1 MVYFIEVAFANPIAN
16 GVLTYHISDDRELP
30 LVGAR
35 VVVPIQHRQ
44 LVGYVTRIHNDT
56 PSFKTVELGEVLDPT
71 PLISPQMF
79 ELAKN
84 IADSCV
90 CNIGEV
96 LNTILPSGIK
106 QHIIRQIRALPNIAK
121 EENLHE
127 GLKYL
132 INLNDWCNYST
143 FCKNYNIKNNQINA
157 WLDKGYIEIEHC
169 LTEAQ
174 GPKLIKVLKLNN
186 EKAIELAKFTPK
198 EKLVME
204 ALMTCNT
211 APTAALLSKKANVSI
226 APINQLKKKGYIIE
240 VEERIIRQAT
250 NQEYYKSEAT
260 PIPELNEEQKTVLDG
275 IRKSYNTDKKPVL
288 IRGVTCSGKT
298 EVYLRWVAEIIS
310 QNRSAIVLVPEI
322 SLTPQMMK
330 RFIDRFGERVAI
342 LHSKLSD
349 GERFD
354 QWENIRRGLCS
365 VVVGARS
372 AVFAPLPHLGTI
384 ILDEEG
390 EPTFKQADS
399 PRYHAREV
407 AIMRCKIE
415 NALLVMGSATPTI
428 DSYQNCLNQKYYLF
442 EMNKRVSNRQPPRVQ
457 IVDMRK
463 ELVTKKQRSMF
474 SESLT
479 TAIAKTLAA
488 KKQAILYLN
497 RRGYSTF
504 ILCAECGEAIKCS
517 KCNVSMAYHTGSNI
531 LRCHYCG
538 ELQEVPKICPKCQS
552 KKIKFF
558 GAGTQLIEAQAKAY
572 FPNARIQRLDSDVVT
587 TKGSME
593 EILDSFGKGNID
605 ILIGTQM
612 VAKGLDFPNVT
623 LVGIIAADNL
633 LRLPDFRAS
642 ERNFSLLAQV
652 AGRAGRGD
660 TPGDVVLQTY
670 CPEHHS
676 IQHALT
682 EDFHGFYD
690 EEAKLR
696 KEALFPPFIELAH
709 FIISSPN
716 REKAMNTA
724 QQLYDLFAKQ
734 PSVDLKNLFGPAPA
748 ALEQINNRFRY
759 QVMLKMPDLNEL
771 IKTVKSVTDSLKKP
785 SDTRVNIDINPYFM
799 M

>member
-1 MVYFIEVAFANPIAN
+1 VTFVEVAFANPIAN
-16 GVLTYHISDDRELP
+16 GVLTYHISEEREVP
-30 LVGAR
+30 PIGAR

-44 LVGYVTRIHNDT
+44 LVGYVTKTHNEA

-71 PLISPQMF
+71 PLITPQMF
-79 ELAKN
+79 ELAKR
-84 IADSCV
+84 IAYSCV

-96 LNTILPSGIK
+96 LNTMLPAGIK
-106 QHIIRQIRALPNIAK
+106 QHIVRQIRVIPENIK

-132 INLNDWCNYST
+132 IGLNDWVNYAT
-143 FCKNYNIKNNQINA
+143 FCKNYNIKNTQINT
-157 WLDKGYIEIEHC
+157 WLGKGYIEIEHC

-174 GPKLIKVLKLNN
+174 GPRIIKVLRLNPEKPIEVAKL
-186 EKAIELAKFTPK
+186 TPK

-204 ALMTCNT
+204 AIMTCNT
-211 APTAALLSKKANVSI
+211 APQAALLAKKANVSS
-226 APINQLKKKGYIIE
+226 APINQLKKKGYLVE
-240 VEERIIRQAT
+240 VEERVIRHVAT
-250 NQEYYKSEAT
+250 EDYYKSEAAV
-260 PIPELNEEQKTVLDG
+260 IPELNEEQKGVLEG
-275 IRKSYNTDKKPVL
+275 IREAYNTDKKPVL
-288 IRGVTCSGKT
+288 VRGVTCSGKT

-310 QNRSAIVLVPEI
+310 QNKSAIVLVPEI

-330 RFIDRFGERVAI
+330 RFIDRFGKRVAI

-354 QWENIRRGLCS
+354 QWENIRRGLCP

-372 AVFAPLPHLGTI
+372 AVFAPLPNLGTI

-407 AIMRCKIE
+407 AAMRCKLE
-415 NALLVMGSATPTI
+415 NALLIMGSATPTI
-428 DSYQNCLNQKYYLF
+428 DSYQNCLKNNYHLY
-442 EMNKRVSNRQPPRVQ
+442 EMNKRVSNRQPPKVQ

-479 TAIAKTLAA
+479 AAIAKTLAA

-504 ILCAECGEAIKCS
+504 VLCAECGEAVKCS
-517 KCNVSMAYHTGSNI
+517 KCNISMAYHSGSDI

-538 ELQEVPKICPKCQS
+538 EIQEVPKVCPKCQS

-587 TKGSME
+587 AKGSME

-623 LVGIIAADNL
+623 LVGIIAADSL

-676 IQHALT
+676 IQYALT
-682 EDFHGFYD
+682 EDFHGFFD

-716 REKAMNTA
+716 REKAANTA
-724 QQLYDLFAKQ
+724 QQLYDLFAKHK
-734 PSVDLKNLFGPAPA
+734 SVDVKNLFGPAPA
-748 ALEQINNRFRY
+748 ALEQINNRYRY
-759 QVMLKMPDLNEL
+759 QVMLKMPDLEEL
-771 IKTVKSVTDSLKKP
+771 IKTVKEVTDSLKKP
-785 SDTRVNIDINPYFM
+785 SDTRLNIDINPYFM

>member
-1 MVYFIEVAFANPIAN
+1 MTYIEVAFANPIAN
-16 GVLTYHISDDRELP
+16 GILTYHISENRELP
-30 LVGAR
+30 FIGAR
-35 VVVPIQHRQ
+35 VVVPILKRQ
-44 LVGYVTRIHNDT
+44 LVGYVTRIHNET
-56 PSFKTVELGEVLDPT
+56 PDFKTVELGEVLDPT

-79 ELAKN
+79 ELAKE
-84 IADSCV
+84 IARSCV

-96 LNTILPSGIK
+96 LNTMLPAGIK
-106 QHIIRQIRALPNIAK
+106 QHIIRQIKSLPKAL
-121 EENLHE
+121 ENE
-127 GLKYL
+127 NPSESLKYL
-132 INLNDWCNYST
+132 IEMNDWVNYVT
-143 FCKNYNIKNNQINA
+143 FCKTYNIKNNQINT
-157 WLDKGYIEIEHC
+157 WLENGYIEIEHC

-174 GPKLIKVLKLNN
+174 GPRLIKVLKTNS
-186 EKAIELAKFTPK
+186 EKPIELAKLTAK

-204 ALMTCNT
+204 AMMTCNT
-211 APTAALLSKKANVSI
+211 APTAAFLAKKANVSA
-226 APINQLKKKGYIIE
+226 APINQLKKKGYLIE

-250 NQEYYKSEAT
+250 NQEYYKSEASV
-260 PIPELNEEQKTVLDG
+260 IPELNEEQKIVLDG
-275 IRKSYNTDKKPVL
+275 IREADNTDKKPVL
-288 IRGVTCSGKT
+288 VRGVTCSGKT
-298 EVYLRWVAEIIS
+298 EVYLRWVAEVLS
-310 QNRSAIVLVPEI
+310 KGRSAIILVPEI
-322 SLTPQMMK
+322 SLTPQMVK
-330 RFIDRFGERVAI
+330 RFIDRFGNRVAI

-354 QWENIRRGLCS
+354 QWENIRRGLCP

-372 AVFAPLPHLGTI
+372 AVFAPLPNLGTI

-415 NALLVMGSATPTI
+415 NALLVMGSATPTL
-428 DSYQNCLNQKYYLF
+428 DSYQNCLNNNFHLL

-504 ILCAECGEAIKCS
+504 ILCAECGEAVKCS

-558 GAGTQLIEAQAKAY
+558 GAGTQMIEAQAKAY

-660 TPGDVVLQTY
+660 MPGDVVLQTY

-682 EDFHGFYD
+682 EDFLGFYK
-690 EEAKLR
+690 EEALLR

-724 QQLYDLFAKQ
+724 QQLHDLFAKHT
-734 PSVDLKNLFGPAPA
+734 SVDLKNLFGPAPA

-759 QVMLKMPDLNEL
+759 QVMLKMPDLEKL
-771 IKTVKSVTDSLKKP
+771 IKTVKEVTDLLKKP
-785 SDTRVNIDINPYFM
+785 SDTRLSIDINPYFM

>member
-1 MVYFIEVAFANPIAN
+1 MTYVEVAFANPIGN
-16 GVLTYHISDDRELP
+16 GVLTYHISEERDVP
-30 LVGAR
+30 PIGAR

-44 LVGYVTRIHNDT
+44 LVGYVTRVHNET
-56 PSFKTVELGEVLDPT
+56 PNFKTVELGEVLDPT

-79 ELAKN
+79 ELAQK
-84 IADSCV
+84 IAYSCV

-96 LNTILPSGIK
+96 LNTMLPSGIK
-106 QHIIRQIRALPNIAK
+106 QHIVRQIRSLPEALN
-121 EENLHE
+121 EESPSK

-132 INLNDWCNYST
+132 IELNDWANYAT
-143 FCKNYNIKNNQINA
+143 FCKNFSIKNTEINT
-157 WLDKGYIEIEHC
+157 WLNKGYIEIEHC

-174 GPKLIKVLKLNN
+174 GPRMIKVLKLNS
-186 EKAIELAKFTPK
+186 EKPIELAKLTPK

-204 ALMTCNT
+204 AIMTCST
-211 APTAALLSKKANVSI
+211 APTAAFLAKKANVSS
-226 APINQLKKKGYIIE
+226 APVNQLKKKGYLLE
-240 VEERIIRQAT
+240 TEERVIRQAT

-260 PIPELNEEQKTVLDG
+260 AIPELNEEQKAVLDG
-275 IRKSYNTDKKPVL
+275 IRNAYNTDKKPVL
-288 IRGVTCSGKT
+288 VRGVTCSGKT

-310 QNRSAIVLVPEI
+310 QKRSAIVLVPEI

-354 QWENIRRGLCS
+354 QWESIRRGLCP

-390 EPTFKQADS
+390 EPSFKQADS

-407 AIMRCKIE
+407 AIMRCTLE

-428 DSYQNCLNQKYYLF
+428 DSYQNCLNNNFHLY

-479 TAIAKTLAA
+479 TAIAETLAA

-504 ILCAECGEAIKCS
+504 ILCAECGEAVKCS
-517 KCNVSMAYHTGSNI
+517 RCNVSMAYHSGSNI

-538 ELQEVPKICPKCQS
+538 ELQEVPKVCPKCQS

-593 EILDSFGKGNID
+593 AILDSFGKGNID
-605 ILIGTQM
+605 ILVGTQM

-652 AGRAGRGD
+652 AGRSGRGEM
-660 TPGDVVLQTY
+660 PGNVILQTY

-682 EDFHGFYD
+682 EDFHGFYE

-696 KEALFPPFIELAH
+696 KEAMFPPFIELAH

-724 QQLYDLFAKQ
+724 QQLYDLFAKH
-734 PSVDLKNLFGPAPA
+734 PSVDSNNLFGPAPA
-748 ALEQINNRFRY
+748 ALEQINNRFRF
-759 QVMLKMPDLNEL
+759 QVMLKMPKLEEL
-771 IKTVKSVTDSLKKP
+771 IKTVKEVTDSLKKP
-785 SDTRVNIDINPYFM
+785 SDTRLNIDINPYFM

>member
-1 MVYFIEVAFANPIAN
+1 
-16 GVLTYHISDDRELP
+16 
-30 LVGAR
+30 
-35 VVVPIQHRQ
+35 
-44 LVGYVTRIHNDT
+44 
-56 PSFKTVELGEVLDPT
+56 
-71 PLISPQMF
+71 MF
-79 ELAKN
+79 ELAKE
-84 IADSCV
+84 IAHSCV

-96 LNTILPSGIK
+96 LNTMLPSGIK
-106 QHIIRQIRALPNIAK
+106 QHIVRQIRAIPESIK
-121 EENLHE
+121 DEDLHE

-132 INLNDWCNYST
+132 IGLNDWTNYST
-143 FCKNYNIKNNQINA
+143 FCKNYNIKNTQINT
-157 WLDKGYIEIEHC
+157 WLSKGYIEIEHC

-174 GPKLIKVLKLNN
+174 GPRIIKVLKLNP
-186 EKAIELAKFTPK
+186 EKPIEVAKLTSK

-204 ALMTCNT
+204 AIMTCNT
-211 APTAALLSKKANVSI
+211 APQAAILAKKANVSS
-226 APINQLKKKGYIIE
+226 APINQLKKKGYLLE
-240 VEERIIRQAT
+240 VEERVIRQVAT
-250 NQEYYKSEAT
+250 EEYYKSEAT
-260 PIPELNEEQKTVLDG
+260 VIPELNEEQKSVLDG
-275 IRKSYNTDKKPVL
+275 IREAYSTDKKPVL

-310 QNRSAIVLVPEI
+310 QNKSAIVLVPEI

-330 RFIDRFGERVAI
+330 RFIDRFGKRVAI

-354 QWENIRRGLCS
+354 QWENIRRGLCP

-372 AVFAPLPHLGTI
+372 AVFAPLPNLGSI

-407 AIMRCKIE
+407 AVMRCKLE
-415 NALLVMGSATPTI
+415 NALLIMGSATPTI
-428 DSYQNCLNQKYYLF
+428 DSFQNCLKKKYHLY
-442 EMNKRVSNRQPPRVQ
+442 EMNKRVSNRQPPKVK

-479 TAIAKTLAA
+479 SAIAKTLAA

-504 ILCAECGEAIKCS
+504 VLCAECGEAIKCS
-517 KCNVSMAYHTGSNI
+517 KCNISMAYHSGSDI

-538 ELQEVPKICPKCQS
+538 EIQEVPKVCPKCQS

-558 GAGTQLIEAQAKAY
+558 GAGTQLIEAQAKTY
-572 FPNARIQRLDSDVVT
+572 FPNARVQRLDSDVVT

-623 LVGIIAADNL
+623 LVGIIAADSL

-660 TPGDVVLQTY
+660 TLGDVVLQT
-670 CPEHHS
+670 
-676 IQHALT
+676 
-682 EDFHGFYD
+682 
-690 EEAKLR
+690 
-696 KEALFPPFIELAH
+696 
-709 FIISSPN
+709 
-716 REKAMNTA
+716 
-724 QQLYDLFAKQ
+724 
-734 PSVDLKNLFGPAPA
+734 
-748 ALEQINNRFRY
+748 
-759 QVMLKMPDLNEL
+759 
-771 IKTVKSVTDSLKKP
+771 
-785 SDTRVNIDINPYFM
+785 
-799 M
+799 